1 MTVPTRRPAATR
13 TEAGDWMLK
22 VSPRLELT
30 RDQVAAALA
39 VVYGLPRP
47 SHGPTT
53 IPTVVGQW
61 VDLVLQGK
69 ATLAPPESTVQ
80 AWRDQLLEW
89 KVWPR

>member
-1 MTVPTRRPAATR
+1 MTVPTRRPVAVPSKS
-13 TEAGDWMLK
+13 GDLVLR

-30 RDQVAAALA
+30 QDQVAAALA

-61 VDLVLQGK
+61 VDLVLTGK
-69 ATLAPPESTVQ
+69 ATAPSEATVK
-80 AWRDQLLEW
+80 AWRDQLLAW
-89 KVWPR
+89 GVWPR